1 MPNSEG
7 NEQSSLHNRYDRLV
21 GVRTSMAE
29 GRGKNP
35 RNIEMPHGKVSLP
48 ENVRGAR
55 KALEVLVAA
64 RISAQGEGNASQ
76 GPEANLQGPEA
87 KFTTRRRNPPDHR

>member
-1 MPNSEG
+1 
-7 NEQSSLHNRYDRLV
+7 
-21 GVRTSMAE
+21 MAE

-35 RNIEMPHGKVSLP
+35 RNIEMPHGKVSFP

-64 RISAQGEGNASQ
+64 HNAAQGKKCKP
-76 GPEANLQGPEA
+76 GP
-87 KFTTRRRNPPDHR
+87 